1 MERLNA
7 WNTYDLAMQNDCMD
21 FARDYMDFLNVG
33 KTEREC
39 VDFFVAEA
47 EKNGYIELSRAI
59 AEKRQLKAGDCV
71 YSVWMNKSMVLF
83 RIGDRPFEE
92 GMNILGAH
100 IDSPRLD
107 VKQNRSLRTAVS
119 AIWIRTITAVSK
131 NTSMP
136 LFLWPSTA
144 SS

>member
-59 AEKRQLKAGDCV
+59 SEKRQLKAGDCV

-83 RIGDRPFEE
+83 RIGDRPFGCQAES
-92 GMNILGAH
+92 GL
-100 IDSPRLD
+100 
-107 VKQNRSLRTAVS
+107 
-119 AIWIRTITAVSK
+119 
-131 NTSMP
+131 
-136 LFLWPSTA
+136 
-144 SS
+144 